1 MYSLGIRE
9 SSYLIGSGPGDH
21 IDTACSVALRSPK
34 CAVKLYHQS
43 DCAGRLLWSN
53 GRVRRCAT
61 HSAYFRRGGEQ
72 CLTEKTVTE
81 RAPTRSNIPANT
93 VLIGQKPL
101 MSYAT
106 AIVMQINSGSKELS
120 VKARGRVISKAVDVV
135 EVVRRRFFE
144 GKLEIKDVTIG
155 TEVLG
160 EEGQT
165 RNVSTI
171 EIKLTK
177 N

>member
-1 MYSLGIRE
+1 M
-9 SSYLIGSGPGDH
+9 
-21 IDTACSVALRSPK
+21 
-34 CAVKLYHQS
+34 
-43 DCAGRLLWSN
+43 
-53 GRVRRCAT
+53 
-61 HSAYFRRGGEQ
+61 
-72 CLTEKTVTE
+72 TEKTIRLKTPSTTVVE
-81 RAPTRSNIPANT
+81 RPPSTRGNIPMNT
-93 VLIGQKPL
+93 ILIGQKPL
-101 MSYAT
+101 MAYAT

-135 EVVRRRFFE
+135 EVCRRRFFE
-144 GKLEIKDVTIG
+144 GKLEIKDVNIG

-177 N
+177 K

>member
-1 MYSLGIRE
+1 M
-9 SSYLIGSGPGDH
+9 
-21 IDTACSVALRSPK
+21 T
-34 CAVKLYHQS
+34 
-43 DCAGRLLWSN
+43 
-53 GRVRRCAT
+53 
-61 HSAYFRRGGEQ
+61 EQ
-72 CLTEKTVTE
+72 RPVTE
-81 RAPTRSNIPANT
+81 RAPSTRGNIPTNT

-135 EVVRRRFFE
+135 EVCRRRFFD
-144 GKLEIKDVTIG
+144 GKLEIKDVSIG

-171 EIKLTK
+171 EIKLGK
-177 N
+177 KA

>member
-1 MYSLGIRE
+1 MV
-9 SSYLIGSGPGDH
+9 SSD
-21 IDTACSVALRSPK
+21 RS
-34 CAVKLYHQS
+34 S
-43 DCAGRLLWSN
+43 DVGRLLFTEADL
-53 GRVRRCAT
+53 GR
-61 HSAYFRRGGEQ
+61 SAILPVYFPHGGEQ
-72 CLTEKTVTE
+72 CLTERTE
-81 RAPTRSNIPANT
+81 IQRPPSRSGIPSNT

-106 AIVMQINSGSKELS
+106 AIVMQINSGTKELS

-135 EVVRRRFFE
+135 EVCRRRFFD
-144 GKLEIKDVTIG
+144 GKLSIKEVTIG

-177 N
+177 GD

>member
-1 MYSLGIRE
+1 VFGLEKSQVISSL
-9 SSYLIGSGPGDH
+9 
-21 IDTACSVALRSPK
+21 
-34 CAVKLYHQS
+34 HQS
-43 DCAGRLLWSN
+43 KNVRSLLFDSHRLPDLTALLVYH
-53 GRVRRCAT
+53 R
-61 HSAYFRRGGEQ
+61 HGGEQ
-72 CLTEKTVTE
+72 CLTEQKPVTE
-81 RAPTRSNIPANT
+81 RAPPVRSSNIPSNT

-106 AIVMQINSGSKELS
+106 AIVMQINSGTKELS

-135 EVVRRRFFE
+135 EVCRRRFFE
-144 GKLEIKDVTIG
+144 GKLEIKDVSIG

-160 EEGQT
+160 EEGQS

-177 N
+177 KA

>member
-1 MYSLGIRE
+1 MG
-9 SSYLIGSGPGDH
+9 
-21 IDTACSVALRSPK
+21 CVAF
-34 CAVKLYHQS
+34 
-43 DCAGRLLWSN
+43 AGVTNTTSILS
-53 GRVRRCAT
+53 
-61 HSAYFRRGGEQ
+61 HGGEQ
-72 CLTEKTVTE
+72 RLTEQKAVTE
-81 RAPTRSNIPANT
+81 RAPSTRGNIPTNA

-106 AIVMQINSGSKELS
+106 AIVMQINSGTPELS

-135 EVVRRRFFE
+135 EVCRRRFFE
-144 GKLEIKDVTIG
+144 GKLEIKDVSIG

-171 EIKLTK
+171 EIKLVK
-177 N
+177 RA

>member
-1 MYSLGIRE
+1 MNDKAVRDL
-9 SSYLIGSGPGDH
+9 
-21 IDTACSVALRSPK
+21 AALP
-34 CAVKLYHQS
+34 
-43 DCAGRLLWSN
+43 
-53 GRVRRCAT
+53 
-61 HSAYFRRGGEQ
+61 AYFEHGGEH
-72 CLTEKTVTE
+72 CLTEKPE
-81 RAPTRSNIPANT
+81 RGPPTRSNIPANT

-106 AIVMQINSGSKELS
+106 AIVMQMNSGSNELS

-135 EVVRRRFFE
+135 EVVRRRFFD
-144 GKLEIKDVTIG
+144 GKLEIKDVNIG

-171 EIKLTK
+171 EIKLAK
-177 N
+177 K

>member
-1 MYSLGIRE
+1 M
-9 SSYLIGSGPGDH
+9 
-21 IDTACSVALRSPK
+21 
-34 CAVKLYHQS
+34 
-43 DCAGRLLWSN
+43 
-53 GRVRRCAT
+53 
-61 HSAYFRRGGEQ
+61 
-72 CLTEKTVTE
+72 TE
-81 RAPTRSNIPANT
+81 RTETPRPPSRSGIPSNT

-101 MSYAT
+101 MAYAT

-135 EVVRRRFFE
+135 EVCRRRFFD
-144 GKLEIKDVTIG
+144 GKLSIKEVNIG

-177 N
+177 GD

>member
-1 MYSLGIRE
+1 
-9 SSYLIGSGPGDH
+9 
-21 IDTACSVALRSPK
+21 
-34 CAVKLYHQS
+34 
-43 DCAGRLLWSN
+43 
-53 GRVRRCAT
+53 
-61 HSAYFRRGGEQ
+61 
-72 CLTEKTVTE
+72 LTEQKAVTE
-81 RAPTRSNIPANT
+81 RAPSTRGNIPTNA

-106 AIVMQINSGSKELS
+106 AIVMQINSGTPELS

-135 EVVRRRFFE
+135 EVCRRRFFE
-144 GKLEIKDVTIG
+144 GKLEIKDVSIG

-171 EIKLTK
+171 EIKLVK
-177 N
+177 RA

>member
-1 MYSLGIRE
+1 VNQ
-9 SSYLIGSGPGDH
+9 
-21 IDTACSVALRSPK
+21 SV
-34 CAVKLYHQS
+34 H
-43 DCAGRLLWSN
+43 AGRLLFGGS
-53 GRVRRCAT
+53 GFAVAT
-61 HSAYFRRGGEQ
+61 TLPAYFHHGGEQ
-72 CLTEKTVTE
+72 RLTEKPVTQ
-81 RAPTRSNIPANT
+81 RPASTRSNIPMNT

-101 MSYAT
+101 MAYAT

-135 EVVRRRFFE
+135 EVCRRRFFE
-144 GKLEIKDVTIG
+144 GKLEIKDVNIG

-171 EIKLTK
+171 EIKLEK
-177 N
+177 K